1 MYHITP
7 DGPGNC
13 SATIGTCPYGK
24 PVDHFDNIA
33 DAQRFY
39 EKQMFEQNGKL
50 TSATK
55 KSVSARY
62 AAKSLKLTGTDKTIA
77 DLKIIKQKPI
87 RNTKKDF
94 IKKHNHILTP
104 VSQREQ
110 AELKHIQGVLANFKK

>member
-7 DGPGNC
+7 DGPKTC
-13 SATIGTCPYGK
+13 SATIGACHYGK

-39 EKQMFEQNGKL
+39 EKQMFKQNGTL

-62 AAKSLKLTGTDKTIA
+62 AAESLKLTGTDKIIS
-77 DLKIIKQKPI
+77 DLKIIKQRPV
-87 RNTKKDF
+87 RDTKKDF

-110 AELKHIQGVLANFKK
+110 TELKHIQGVLASFKK